1 MMVQVGRRYI
11 WQVMAGVSPFHVAHY
26 AEEGLPVSGVVKSLL
41 KNRVE
46 ANVDVVFSMFKDSAA
61 FPGHSKTDKK
71 GRCHFLLPYHAAVD
85 GEWQLA
91 LSVTSKGKPK
101 HCRIMLDRLFS
112 PEARSYSISDFQVKD
127 TVIVFADTSDSLA
140 NSNVLGM
147 IQNLPQVVIK
157 KKQIK
162 N

>member
-1 MMVQVGRRYI
+1 M
-11 WQVMAGVSPFHVAHY
+11 P
-26 AEEGLPVSGVVKSLL
+26 
-41 KNRVE
+41 
-46 ANVDVVFSMFKDSAA
+46 D
-61 FPGHSKTDKK
+61 
-71 GRCHFLLPYHAAVD
+71 HAAVD

-162 N
+162 NEIFPDLVCDVERILVG

>member
-1 MMVQVGRRYI
+1 
-11 WQVMAGVSPFHVAHY
+11 
-26 AEEGLPVSGVVKSLL
+26 
-41 KNRVE
+41 
-46 ANVDVVFSMFKDSAA
+46 
-61 FPGHSKTDKK
+61 
-71 GRCHFLLPYHAAVD
+71 
-85 GEWQLA
+85 
-91 LSVTSKGKPK
+91 
-101 HCRIMLDRLFS
+101 MLDRLFS

-162 N
+162 NEIFPDLVCNVEKDISRLMDQGKDYPGTLGNIWKEIFLR

>member
-1 MMVQVGRRYI
+1 M
-11 WQVMAGVSPFHVAHY
+11 P
-26 AEEGLPVSGVVKSLL
+26 
-41 KNRVE
+41 
-46 ANVDVVFSMFKDSAA
+46 D
-61 FPGHSKTDKK
+61 
-71 GRCHFLLPYHAAVD
+71 HAAVD

-162 N
+162 NEIFPDLVCNVEKDISRLMDQGKDYPGTLGNIWKEIFLR